1 MEKVKYQ
8 CAELEK
14 KMLCRADG
22 SDKVAYDEFILETA
36 SLVVTFFSLVLSLS
50 LKGKNEIDPRTL
62 SSLGNFR
69 ETTMGLRLLKTLL
82 KRDGTWSVIRVR
94 K

>member
-14 KMLCRADG
+14 KLLSRADG

-50 LKGKNEIDPRTL
+50 LKGKSEIDPRTL
-62 SSLGNFR
+62 SSPGNFR
-69 ETTMGLRLLKTLL
+69 ERTMGLRLLKTLL

>member
-50 LKGKNEIDPRTL
+50 LSPMT
-62 SSLGNFR
+62 
-69 ETTMGLRLLKTLL
+69 
-82 KRDGTWSVIRVR
+82 
-94 K
+94 